1 MLDCKCSQKDY
12 ETERETQMP
21 MNQLQAEII
30 VINLEFEIS
39 MDGKMSFGE
48 PAMKSLGRLLNFDA
62 YAQFGKGVK
71 GRQKALEWLKEAI
84 AEAEK
89 QEA

>member
-1 MLDCKCSQKDY
+1 
-12 ETERETQMP
+12 
-21 MNQLQAEII
+21 MNLLQAELL
-30 VINLEFEIS
+30 VIGLEFEIS
-39 MDGKMSFGE
+39 MDGKMSVSAE
-48 PAMKSLGRLLNFDA
+48 PAMKSLGRLMNIDA
-62 YAQFGKGVK
+62 YAHFGKGVK

>member
-1 MLDCKCSQKDY
+1 
-12 ETERETQMP
+12 
-21 MNQLQAEII
+21 
-30 VINLEFEIS
+30 
-39 MDGKMSFGE
+39 
-48 PAMKSLGRLLNFDA
+48 LLNFDA